1 METFFSFSWQLVLI
15 LLLVL
20 GNGFFVASEFAIVKI
35 RSSQLRPMLKKGDWR
50 VPIAIRVTERLDA
63 YLAATQLGITLTS
76 IGLGAY
82 GKPYVVEWVRGIL
95 HALHVTSEIAID
107 SISFAL
113 AFSFISFLHIVLGEL
128 APKSLA
134 IQKPKPVTL
143 WISPILMGFYYVFF
157 PFIWLMNG
165 AANLLLRWVG
175 IAPAQEDHAFSFE
188 ELDVVLLHS
197 THVRP
202 SDRLITKLMRTAMRL
217 KETTAEQIMIPR
229 EQVVCLWKNRPLMD
243 NMGVAQKSGYSRF
256 PLCGATQDE
265 VLGVVLT
272 KELLWQHQALGE
284 QTSLDAIL
292 HPVLSFTRLTT
303 LPSMLE
309 LFRKSRNHLAVV
321 LDQEGKMNG
330 VVSFEDVLEELVGDI
345 RDELDIEKGPF
356 YQRTETSVV
365 VDADVPLRD
374 LEIEMGW
381 RFETHGKQRET
392 VEHWALRIWG
402 GKPRQGDE
410 MVQDGIRIQA
420 TETCASGLR
429 RVKFSQVE
437 MPPAE
442 GAIGEN
448 GKS

>member
-1 METFFSFSWQLVLI
+1 MEHLFTFSWQLALI

-50 VPIAIRVTERLDA
+50 VPIAIRVTGHLDA

-82 GKPYVVEWVRGIL
+82 GKPFVVEWVRGG
-95 HALHVTSEIAID
+95 LHVFGVTHEVAVD

-143 WISPILMGFYYVFF
+143 WISPILMAFYYLFF

-165 AANLLLRWVG
+165 AANLILRGVG
-175 IAPAQEDHAFSFE
+175 IAPAKEDHAFSFE

-202 SDRLITKLMRTAMRL
+202 SDRLITKLMRTALRL

-229 EQVVCLWKNRPLMD
+229 EQVVCLWKNKPLAD
-243 NMGVAQKSGYSRF
+243 NMAMAQKSGYSRF
-256 PLCGATQDE
+256 PLCGETQDE
-265 VLGVVLT
+265 VLGVVLA
-272 KELLWQHQALGE
+272 KELLWQHQALGA

-303 LPSMLE
+303 LPAMLE

-321 LDQEGKMNG
+321 LDQEGKMTG

-365 VDADVPLRD
+365 VDSDVPLRD

-381 RFETHGKQRET
+381 RFETHGRQRET
-392 VEHWALRIWG
+392 VEQWALRLWG
-402 GKPRQGDE
+402 GRPRQGDE
-410 MVQDGIRIQA
+410 IVQDGIRIHA
-420 TETCASGLR
+420 LETCASGLR
-429 RVKFSQVE
+429 RVKFTQEVVPSD
-437 MPPAE
+437 
-442 GAIGEN
+442 GETV
-448 GKS
+448 

>member
-1 METFFSFSWQLVLI
+1 LDHLFSFGWQLILI

-50 VPIAIRVTERLDA
+50 VPIAIRVTEHLDS

-82 GKPYVVEWVRGIL
+82 GKPYVVEWVRHGL
-95 HALHVTSEIAID
+95 HFFGVTSEVAIN

-143 WISPILMGFYYVFF
+143 WISPILMGFYYLFF

-165 AANLLLRWVG
+165 AANMILRGFG
-175 IAPAQEDHAFSFE
+175 IAPAKEDHAFSFE

-229 EQVVCLWKNRPLMD
+229 DQVVCLWKNKTLKD
-243 NMGVAQKSGYSRF
+243 NMAAAQMSGFSRF
-256 PLCGATQDE
+256 PLCGASQDE

-272 KELLWQHQALGE
+272 KELLWQHQALGD

-303 LPSMLE
+303 LPTMLE

-321 LDQEGKMNG
+321 LDPEGKMVG

-356 YQRTETSVV
+356 YQRTETSVL

-381 RFETHGKQRET
+381 RFETHGIHRET
-392 VEHWALRIWG
+392 VEQWALRMWG
-402 GKPRQGDE
+402 GKPRQGE
-410 MVQDGIRIQA
+410 ELVQDGIVIQA
-420 TETCASGLR
+420 AETCASGLR
-429 RVKFSQVE
+429 RVKFTQP
-437 MPPAE
+437 PPAAE
-442 GAIGEN
+442 A
-448 GKS
+448 

>member
-1 METFFSFSWQLVLI
+1 MEHLFTFGWQFLVI
-15 LLLVL
+15 MLLVL
-20 GNGFFVASEFAIVKI
+20 GNGFFVASEFAMVKI

-50 VPIAIRVTERLDA
+50 VPIALRVTDHLDA

-82 GKPYVVEWVRGIL
+82 GKPFVAHWVRDLL
-95 HALHVTSEIAID
+95 HFFGVTNEVAID
-107 SISFAL
+107 SLSFTL

-143 WISPILMGFYYVFF
+143 WISPVLLVFYYVFF

-165 AANLLLRWVG
+165 AANLLLKSVG
-175 IAPAQEDHAFSFE
+175 IAPAKEDHDFSFE
-188 ELDVVLLHS
+188 ELDVVLMHS

-229 EQVVCLWKNRPLMD
+229 EQVVCLWKNKPLAE
-243 NMGVAQKSGYSRF
+243 NMAVAQKSGYSRF
-256 PLCGATQDE
+256 PLCGLSQDD

-272 KELLWQHQALGE
+272 KELLWQHQALGD
-284 QTSLDAIL
+284 QTGIDTIL
-292 HPVLSFTRLTT
+292 HPVLSFTRQTT
-303 LPSMLE
+303 LPAMLE

-321 LDQEGKMNG
+321 LDQNEKMIG

-356 YQRTETSVV
+356 YQRSETSVV
-365 VDADVPLRD
+365 VDADVPMRD

-381 RFETHGKQRET
+381 TFESHGRQRET
-392 VEHWALRIWG
+392 VEQWALRLWG
-402 GKPRQGDE
+402 GKPKVGEE
-410 MVQDGIRIQA
+410 MVQDGIRVRA
-420 TETCASGLR
+420 MDTCATGLR
-429 RVKFSQVE
+429 RVKFTQE
-437 MPPAE
+437 PPE
-442 GAIGEN
+442 ELP
-448 GKS
+448 